1 MDTVTHGLTGWLLAR
16 ALPAEGRKKEATAAL
31 VVGSLLPDADNIATL
46 LGSEIYLRV
55 HRGLSHGFAG
65 VVVTSLVVALLLYR
79 FGKWKDLPKLYL
91 LALLGQLSHIAL
103 DLLNSYGTQIFQP
116 FSDARVSFDIL
127 FVIDLVFTGIVLGG
141 ILLSRR
147 GAAPA
152 RAALAAL
159 GVYVLFAGVL
169 HLRAE
174 EAVREAARR
183 HGIPVVSAAAMP
195 RLAEVDVA
203 RGLAAFRF
211 AAEARAG
218 EGLASQAQ
226 TGTPDSVL
234 TDLPISNRPGMYPLP
249 AGPCAWSGFI
259 DDGETYLRA
268 EVEPFSGAVVWKE
281 RVRRGGDL
289 PEVRALADVAEVRTY
304 LWFARF
310 PVVQTSRRRDAT
322 VLTFTDLRFGG
333 VPGRRRPFRLQVIGG
348 PDRPLQVRWG
358 S

>member
-16 ALPAEGRKKEATAAL
+16 SLPAEARRKEATAAL
-31 VVGSLLPDADNIATL
+31 VVGSLLPDADHIATL
-46 LGSEIYLRV
+46 FGNEFYLRV

-65 VVVTSLVVALLLYR
+65 VALTSLVVALLLYR
-79 FGKWKDLPKLYL
+79 FGKWKQLPKLYL
-91 LALLGQLSHIAL
+91 LALLGHFSHIVL

-116 FSDARVSFDIL
+116 FSDARVSLDIL
-127 FVIDLVFTGIVLGG
+127 FVIDLVFTGIILAG
-141 ILLSRR
+141 ILFSRR

-159 GVYVLFAGVL
+159 GVYVVFAAVL

-183 HGIPVVSAAAMP
+183 HGIPVVSAAALP
-195 RLAEVDVA
+195 RLPEVDVA

-218 EGLASQAQ
+218 EGLAAQAQ
-226 TGTPDSVL
+226 TGVQPSVL
-234 TDLPISNRPGMYPLP
+234 TELPIPNHPGMYPLP
-249 AGPCAWSGFI
+249 AGPCAWNGFI
-259 DDGETYLRA
+259 DDGKSYLRA
-268 EVEPFSGAVVWKE
+268 EVEPFSGAVVWRE

-289 PEVRALADVAEVRTY
+289 PEVRALGDIPDVRTY

-310 PVVQTSRRRDAT
+310 PVVKTSRGGGTT
-322 VLTFTDLRFGG
+322 VLTFSDLRFGE
-333 VPGRRRPFRLQVIGG
+333 VPGRRRPFRLQVIGV
-348 PDRPLQVRWG
+348 PDRPPQVRWG
-358 S
+358 P